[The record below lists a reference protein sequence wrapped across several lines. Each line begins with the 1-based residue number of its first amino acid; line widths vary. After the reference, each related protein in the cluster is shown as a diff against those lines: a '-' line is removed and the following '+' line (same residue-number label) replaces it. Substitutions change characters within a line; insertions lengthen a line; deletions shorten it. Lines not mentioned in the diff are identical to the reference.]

1 MKELKRSIKQVKKE
15 LNHNI
20 KLLYRECNNDLSD
33 AKIAEIKAAVIELK
47 NEVVDLEVSLN
58 LLAKYYD

>member
-1 MKELKRSIKQVKKE
+1 MKELKKSIRQVKKE

-20 KLLYRECNNDLSD
+20 KLLYRECNKELSD
-33 AKIAEIKAAVIELK
+33 AKIAEIKAAVVELK
-47 NEVVDLEVSLN
+47 NEVVDLEVSLR

>member
-1 MKELKRSIKQVKKE
+1 MKGLKKSIRQVKKE

-20 KLLYRECNNDLSD
+20 KLLYRECNKELSD
-33 AKIAEIKAAVIELK
+33 AKIAEIKAAVVELE
-47 NEVVDLEVSLN
+47 NEVVDLEVSLR

>member
-15 LNHNI
+15 LNHSI

-33 AKIAEIKAAVIELK
+33 AKIAEIEAAVIELK
-47 NEVVDLEVSLN
+47 GEVIDLEVSLN